1 MARITTRYK
10 GDMLF
15 ESQLGNRSLLI
26 DAQSNIG
33 SKHRGPQPSEL
44 FIAALASSIGASVAD
59 HCTRLGL
66 DTREM
71 TVDFQFDEVDHP
83 TRLANFQV
91 TIRLPHCACAG
102 HEQTILH
109 LAEHCLIYETLV
121 KRNGIQIELVD
132 QQSADVLRALG

>member
-1 MARITTRYK
+1 MTEITTRYK

-15 ESQLGNRSLLI
+15 ESKLGNHSLLI
-26 DAQSNIG
+26 DMPSGMGGAD
-33 SKHRGPQPSEL
+33 RGPQPSEL
-44 FIAALASSIGASVAD
+44 FIAALASSIGAAVAD

-71 TVDFQFDEVDHP
+71 TVDLQFNEVGDP
-83 TRLANFQV
+83 TRLANLQV

-102 HEQTILH
+102 QEQAILH

-121 KRNGIQIELVD
+121 NRNGIQIELVD
-132 QQSADVLRALG
+132 RQRADVLKSLA